1 MKSFSLALICA
12 TSAAIKVAEEH
23 IPTYDD
29 EYVHTHVEYGEADKF
44 RDIPVV
50 YEEIEYTIDHRN
62 EPELRTRQIAIPYIH
77 TETETKYYA
86 DEEQRF
92 TTNYEVKY
100 HSDYITKYEF
110 VPRIIYDSYIVT
122 HYRDVPYTVWEP
134 RYDVLYRE
142 EEEHRYRHEIDYA
155 VRTDTKTVYDDVE
168 EIRYTNEYE
177 VLYREEQEIRYDT
190 VFDT

>member
-12 TSAAIKVAEEH
+12 TSAAIKVGEEH

-155 VRTDTKTVYDDVE
+155 VRTDT
-168 EIRYTNEYE
+168 
-177 VLYREEQEIRYDT
+177 
-190 VFDT
+190 